1 MRKAGIWLGLIED
14 EDDRGYNGY
23 EESDEFAEEQAPARV
38 RGAQRS
44 TGRVGRGVEDR
55 NPVRQL
61 NRGSGSVTPLT
72 RDNLALAE
80 PAPVRAV
87 PAEEES
93 HANYR
98 ITTLHPTTYNEARTI
113 GERYRDGTPV
123 IMNLSE
129 MEEAD
134 AKRLVDFA
142 AGLIF
147 GTRGSFERVTNRV
160 FLLSPPHVQVTA
172 EDKAKI
178 AEGGFFNQSLP
189 RDTLRIV
196 NLALQLVYLA
206 LFAFYLFL
214 LARLVGGVVVQF
226 SRRWE
231 PGPRAAAVLESV
243 YSVTDPPLKGLR
255 KVIPPLRLGSVS
267 IDLAFLALLLGMA
280 LLMYLVER
288 LIRG

>member
-1 MRKAGIWLGLIED
+1 MGAMRKAGIWLGLIED
-14 EDDRGYNGY
+14 EDDRGYGNGY
-23 EESDEFAEEQAPARV
+23 AENDEFAEEQQQAAPQRA
-38 RGAQRS
+38 RGAQRT
-44 TGRVGRGVEDR
+44 TGRVGRTPSEDR
-55 NPVRQL
+55 PVRQL
-61 NRGSGSVTPLT
+61 NRGSGSVTPLSRDSGPRETLT

-80 PAPVRAV
+80 PATVRPV
-87 PAEEES
+87 PAEEEP
-93 HANYR
+93 ANYR

-178 AEGGFFNQSLP
+178 AEGGFFNQS
-189 RDTLRIV
+189 
-196 NLALQLVYLA
+196 
-206 LFAFYLFL
+206 
-214 LARLVGGVVVQF
+214 
-226 SRRWE
+226 
-231 PGPRAAAVLESV
+231 
-243 YSVTDPPLKGLR
+243 
-255 KVIPPLRLGSVS
+255 
-267 IDLAFLALLLGMA
+267 
-280 LLMYLVER
+280 
-288 LIRG
+288 